1 LVDFNAQSCSFQ
13 VDYSPMIRTKA
24 VISLHKLA
32 HDSNERVIHILS
44 TIFQNPSESSEVRMA
59 AFTLLILAN
68 PPAFRWQKMAVST
81 WFEPSAQVASFVY
94 TTLYSLANDA
104 LPLEN
109 LKDV

>member
-1 LVDFNAQSCSFQ
+1 
-13 VDYSPMIRTKA
+13 
-24 VISLHKLA
+24 
-32 HDSNERVIHILS
+32 
-44 TIFQNPSESSEVRMA
+44 MA

-68 PPAFRWQKMAVST
+68 PPAFRWQKMAAST